1 MRKSGMH
8 YFDYRKAASAANI
21 RRKQLTRMR
30 SVLRREFPR
39 DDMMFE
45 LHMLRVCTA
54 IRDGHVTI
62 EQALEDESTEAA

>member
-1 MRKSGMH
+1 MH
-8 YFDYRKAASAANI
+8 YFDYGKIAAEAQIQPRKLA
-21 RRKQLTRMR
+21 RLR
-30 SVLRREFPR
+30 STVRREFPK

-62 EQALEDESTEAA
+62 DQALAEESEAAA